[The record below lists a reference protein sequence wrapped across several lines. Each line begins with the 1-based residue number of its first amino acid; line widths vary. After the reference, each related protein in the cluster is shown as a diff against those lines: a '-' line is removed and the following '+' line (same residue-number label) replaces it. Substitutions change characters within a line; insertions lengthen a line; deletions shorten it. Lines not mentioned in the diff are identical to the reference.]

1 MIIGIVGLGLIGG
14 SFAKSIKSKTSHTVY
29 GLDLDVE
36 TMMFARMCGAI
47 DGTLGDDSI
56 KDCDL
61 ILIALRP
68 NAAEKWIEENAAK
81 ISAKTIVTDMCGI
94 KRTVCEKFSEIAGKY
109 GFSYIGGH
117 PMAGKERG
125 GFVNSSEFL
134 FEGASM
140 ILTPDEKT
148 DIVMLEKLKTFY
160 TDLGF
165 GTLTFSTPDEHDRII
180 AYTSQLAHIA
190 SSAYIKSPEALRRR
204 GFSAGSFKDMTRVS
218 RMDEKMWTELCITNS
233 DYLIDQL
240 EILINNLGG
249 YLDALKN
256 SDSEKL
262 CALFKEG
269 KEMKASAGGN

>member
-1 MIIGIVGLGLIGG
+1 
-14 SFAKSIKSKTSHTVY
+14 
-29 GLDLDVE
+29 
-36 TMMFARMCGAI
+36 
-47 DGTLGDDSI
+47 
-56 KDCDL
+56 
-61 ILIALRP
+61 
-68 NAAEKWIEENAAK
+68 
-81 ISAKTIVTDMCGI
+81 
-94 KRTVCEKFSEIAGKY
+94 
-109 GFSYIGGH
+109 
-117 PMAGKERG
+117 
-125 GFVNSSEFL
+125 
-134 FEGASM
+134 M